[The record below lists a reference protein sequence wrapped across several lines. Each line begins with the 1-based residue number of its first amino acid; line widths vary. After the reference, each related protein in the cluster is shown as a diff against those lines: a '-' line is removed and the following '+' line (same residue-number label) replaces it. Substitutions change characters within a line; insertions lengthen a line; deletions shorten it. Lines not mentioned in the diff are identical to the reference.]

1 MLLTLLNNSKIISS
15 QKMAIDIQ
23 KNMLYQLQKTY
34 GKKSI
39 VDGGVREAPFWVLV
53 GAQMPSVLIELGYIS
68 HPVEG
73 KRLYSKAYQKKLAK
87 GIAQGIISYFRHNP

>member
-1 MLLTLLNNSKIISS
+1 
-15 QKMAIDIQ
+15 IDIQ

-39 VDGGVREAPFWVLV
+39 IDGGVREAPFWVLV

-73 KRLYSKAYQKKLAK
+73 KRLYSKVYQKKLAI